1 MVITI
6 DGPAG
11 AGKSSVAR
19 KLASRLGFHF
29 LDTGAMYRTVTH
41 VAMQKGVDLGDSV
54 AVETLA
60 AALEI
65 RLENDRVWADGC
77 DVSVSIRTPE
87 VTRNIRYVA
96 DIASVRQILNH
107 KQRSLVVSNDYV
119 TEGRDQGTE
128 VFPDATCKIFL
139 TASPEERARR
149 RQRQLLANGQEIA
162 VEQLLAEQNL
172 RDAQDQNRDVG
183 RLVAADDAIT
193 VSTDGMDEA
202 QVVDKLE
209 SLVRAKLP
217 SDG

>member
-41 VAMQKGVDLGDSV
+41 VAMQKGVDLGDSA

-65 RLENDRVWADGC
+65 HLENDRVWADGC

-217 SDG
+217 CDG

>member
-1 MVITI
+1 
-6 DGPAG
+6 
-11 AGKSSVAR
+11 
-19 KLASRLGFHF
+19 
-29 LDTGAMYRTVTH
+29 MYRTVTH
-41 VAMQKGVDLGDSV
+41 VAMQKGVDLGDSA